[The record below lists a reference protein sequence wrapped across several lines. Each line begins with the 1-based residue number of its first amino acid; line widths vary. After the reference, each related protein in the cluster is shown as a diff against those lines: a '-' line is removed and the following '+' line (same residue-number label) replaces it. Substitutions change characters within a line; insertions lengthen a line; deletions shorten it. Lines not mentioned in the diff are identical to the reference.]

1 MKNFLINLVCFVMF
15 LLNTILKIV
24 NLALSVALVFMTF
37 SKLKKRG

>member
-15 LLNTILKIV
+15 IFNTILRIV
-24 NLALSVALVFMTF
+24 NLALSVVLVFMTF